1 MAQFGVKKVEEDE
14 TIVTSSYSSL
24 VHTSRIKS
32 GLSKQRKAGWAWEKS
47 WKLYFIYFFLPLM
60 NIKKCNEGPYWY
72 LMKT

>member
-47 WKLYFIYFFLPLM
+47 WKLYFIYFF
-60 NIKKCNEGPYWY
+60 CH
-72 LMKT
+72 